1 MVLKGC
7 ETTVSTCTFKS
18 SIILLE
24 SQSTYCSTQKVFESE
39 WKKKIFKYRRNFTQA
54 HMCTVLS
61 ILGFGLSIWMEMES
75 TKIAFYCRIDHKS
88 LRLILNIA
96 RKLSFNNSFEILK
109 VYRLGTTRFRFESCM
124 NVGTVLSQ
132 RNMGC
137 LAYFKRLRPHIIIIC
152 KHTKIL
158 LLKPGEI

>member
-1 MVLKGC
+1 MWNNSQYMYFHIEYYV
-7 ETTVSTCTFKS
+7 TRIT
-18 SIILLE
+18 INLLRY
-24 SQSTYCSTQKVFESE
+24 SQSI
-39 WKKKIFKYRRNFTQA
+39 WIRMKKKIFKYRRNFTQA

-75 TKIAFYCRIDHKS
+75 TKIAFYCPIDHKS
-88 LRLILNIA
+88 LRLIMNIA

-124 NVGTVLSQ
+124 NVGKVLSQ

-137 LAYFKRLRPHIIIIC
+137 LAYFKRHRPHIMIIC
-152 KHTKIL
+152 QHTKIL

>member
-1 MVLKGC
+1 MWNNSQYMYFQIEYYV
-7 ETTVSTCTFKS
+7 TRIT
-18 SIILLE
+18 INILLY
-24 SQSTYCSTQKVFESE
+24 SQSI
-39 WKKKIFKYRRNFTQA
+39 WIRMKKKIFKYRRNFTQA

-75 TKIAFYCRIDHKS
+75 TKIAFYCPIDHKS
-88 LRLILNIA
+88 LRLIMDIA

-124 NVGTVLSQ
+124 NVGKVLSQ

-137 LAYFKRLRPHIIIIC
+137 LAYFKRHRPHIMIIC

>member
-1 MVLKGC
+1 MWNNSQYMYFQIEYYDTRITINILLYSQSIWIRMKKK
-7 ETTVSTCTFKS
+7 TFKY
-18 SIILLE
+18 
-24 SQSTYCSTQKVFESE
+24 T
-39 WKKKIFKYRRNFTQA
+39 WNFTQA

-96 RKLSFNNSFEILK
+96 RKLSFNNCSEILK

-124 NVGTVLSQ
+124 NVGKVLSQ

-137 LAYFKRLRPHIIIIC
+137 LAYFKRHRPHIIIIC

>member
-1 MVLKGC
+1 MC
-7 ETTVSTCTFKS
+7 NNSQYMYFQIEYYDTRIT
-18 SIILLE
+18 INILLY
-24 SQSTYCSTQKVFESE
+24 SQSI
-39 WKKKIFKYRRNFTQA
+39 WIRMKKKTFKYRWNFTQA

-75 TKIAFYCRIDHKS
+75 TKIAFYCPIDHKS
-88 LRLILNIA
+88 LRLIMNIA

-124 NVGTVLSQ
+124 NVGKVLSQ

-137 LAYFKRLRPHIIIIC
+137 LAYFKRHRPHIMIIC
-152 KHTKIL
+152 QHTKIL

>member
-1 MVLKGC
+1 MWNNSQYMYFQIGYYIARI
-7 ETTVSTCTFKS
+7 T
-18 SIILLE
+18 INILLY
-24 SQSTYCSTQKVFESE
+24 SQSI
-39 WKKKIFKYRRNFTQA
+39 WIRMKKKIFKYRRNFTQA

-75 TKIAFYCRIDHKS
+75 TKIAFYCPIDHKS
-88 LRLILNIA
+88 LRLIMNIA

-124 NVGTVLSQ
+124 NVGKVLSQ

-137 LAYFKRLRPHIIIIC
+137 LAYFKRHRPHIMIIC
-152 KHTKIL
+152 QHTKIL

>member
-1 MVLKGC
+1 MWNNSQYMYFHI
-7 ETTVSTCTFKS
+7 EYYITRIT
-18 SIILLE
+18 INILLY
-24 SQSTYCSTQKVFESE
+24 SQSI
-39 WKKKIFKYRRNFTQA
+39 WIRMKKKTFKYRRNFTQA

-75 TKIAFYCRIDHKS
+75 TKIAFYCPIDHKS

-124 NVGTVLSQ
+124 NVGKVLSQ

-137 LAYFKRLRPHIIIIC
+137 LAYFKRHRPHIMIIC

>member
-1 MVLKGC
+1 MWNNSQYMYFHI
-7 ETTVSTCTFKS
+7 EYYITRIT
-18 SIILLE
+18 INLLRY
-24 SQSTYCSTQKVFESE
+24 SQSI
-39 WKKKIFKYRRNFTQA
+39 WIRMKKKIFKYRRNFTQA

-61 ILGFGLSIWMEMES
+61 NLGFGLSTWMEMES
-75 TKIAFYCRIDHKS
+75 TKIAFYCPIDHKS

-109 VYRLGTTRFRFESCM
+109 VYRLGTTRFRFESWM
-124 NVGTVLSQ
+124 NVGKVLSQ

-137 LAYFKRLRPHIIIIC
+137 LAYFKRHRPHIMIIC

-158 LLKPGEI
+158 LLRPGEI

>member
-1 MVLKGC
+1 MWNNSQYMYFQI
-7 ETTVSTCTFKS
+7 EYYDTRIT
-18 SIILLE
+18 INILLY
-24 SQSTYCSTQKVFESE
+24 SQSI
-39 WKKKIFKYRRNFTQA
+39 WIRMKKKTFKYRWNFTQA

-75 TKIAFYCRIDHKS
+75 TKIAFYCPIDHKS
-88 LRLILNIA
+88 LRLIMNIA

-109 VYRLGTTRFRFESCM
+109 VYRLGTTRFRFESCI
-124 NVGTVLSQ
+124 NVGKVLSQ

-137 LAYFKRLRPHIIIIC
+137 LAYFKRHRPHIMIIC
-152 KHTKIL
+152 QHTKIL

>member
-1 MVLKGC
+1 MWNNSQYMYFHIEYYV
-7 ETTVSTCTFKS
+7 TRIT
-18 SIILLE
+18 INILLY
-24 SQSTYCSTQKVFESE
+24 SQNIWIRME
-39 WKKKIFKYRRNFTQA
+39 KKTFKYRRNFTQA

-75 TKIAFYCRIDHKS
+75 TKIAFYCPIDHKS

-124 NVGTVLSQ
+124 NVGKVLSQ

-137 LAYFKRLRPHIIIIC
+137 LAYFKRHRPHIMIIC

>member
-1 MVLKGC
+1 MWNNSQYMYFHIEYYV
-7 ETTVSTCTFKS
+7 TRIT
-18 SIILLE
+18 INLLRY
-24 SQSTYCSTQKVFESE
+24 SQSI
-39 WKKKIFKYRRNFTQA
+39 WIRMKKKIFKYRRNFTQA

-75 TKIAFYCRIDHKS
+75 TKIAFYCPIDHKS

-124 NVGTVLSQ
+124 NVGKVLSQ

-137 LAYFKRLRPHIIIIC
+137 LAYFKRHRPHIMIIC

>member
-1 MVLKGC
+1 MWNNSQYMYFQI
-7 ETTVSTCTFKS
+7 EYYITRIT
-18 SIILLE
+18 INILLY
-24 SQSTYCSTQKVFESE
+24 SQSI
-39 WKKKIFKYRRNFTQA
+39 WIRMKKKIFKYRRNFTQA

-75 TKIAFYCRIDHKS
+75 TKIAFYCPIDHKS

-124 NVGTVLSQ
+124 NVGKVLSQ

-137 LAYFKRLRPHIIIIC
+137 LAYFKRHRPHIMIIC
-152 KHTKIL
+152 QHTKIL

>member
-1 MVLKGC
+1 MLWNNSQYMYFQI
-7 ETTVSTCTFKS
+7 EYYITRIT
-18 SIILLE
+18 INILLY
-24 SQSTYCSTQKVFESE
+24 SQSI
-39 WKKKIFKYRRNFTQA
+39 WIRMKKKTFKYRWNFTQA

-75 TKIAFYCRIDHKS
+75 TKIAFYCPIDHKS
-88 LRLILNIA
+88 LRLIMNIA

-124 NVGTVLSQ
+124 NVGKVLSQ

-137 LAYFKRLRPHIIIIC
+137 LAYFKRHRPHIMIIC
-152 KHTKIL
+152 QHTKIL

>member
-1 MVLKGC
+1 MWNNSQYMYFHI
-7 ETTVSTCTFKS
+7 EYYITRIT
-18 SIILLE
+18 INILLY
-24 SQSTYCSTQKVFESE
+24 SQSI
-39 WKKKIFKYRRNFTQA
+39 WIRMKKKIFKYRRNFTQA

-75 TKIAFYCRIDHKS
+75 TKIAFYCPIDHKS
-88 LRLILNIA
+88 LRLIMNIA

-124 NVGTVLSQ
+124 NVGKVLSQ

-137 LAYFKRLRPHIIIIC
+137 LAYFKRHRPHIMIIC
-152 KHTKIL
+152 QHTKIL

>member
-1 MVLKGC
+1 
-7 ETTVSTCTFKS
+7 
-18 SIILLE
+18 
-24 SQSTYCSTQKVFESE
+24 
-39 WKKKIFKYRRNFTQA
+39 
-54 HMCTVLS
+54 MCTVLS

-124 NVGTVLSQ
+124 NVGKVLSQ

-137 LAYFKRLRPHIIIIC
+137 LAYFKRQRPHIMIIC
-152 KHTKIL
+152 EHTKIL

>member
-1 MVLKGC
+1 MWNNSQYMYFQI
-7 ETTVSTCTFKS
+7 EYYITRIT
-18 SIILLE
+18 INILLY
-24 SQSTYCSTQKVFESE
+24 SKSI
-39 WKKKIFKYRRNFTQA
+39 WIRMKKKIFKYRRNFTQA

-124 NVGTVLSQ
+124 NVGKVLSQ

-137 LAYFKRLRPHIIIIC
+137 LAYFKRHRPHIMIIC
-152 KHTKIL
+152 QHTKIL

>member
-1 MVLKGC
+1 
-7 ETTVSTCTFKS
+7 
-18 SIILLE
+18 
-24 SQSTYCSTQKVFESE
+24 
-39 WKKKIFKYRRNFTQA
+39 
-54 HMCTVLS
+54 
-61 ILGFGLSIWMEMES
+61 MEMES
-75 TKIAFYCRIDHKS
+75 TKIAFYCPIDHKS

-124 NVGTVLSQ
+124 NVGKVLSQ

-137 LAYFKRLRPHIIIIC
+137 LAYFKRHRPHIMIIC
-152 KHTKIL
+152 QHTKIL

>member
-1 MVLKGC
+1 MWNNSQYMYFQIEYYV
-7 ETTVSTCTFKS
+7 TRIT
-18 SIILLE
+18 INILLY
-24 SQSTYCSTQKVFESE
+24 SQSI
-39 WKKKIFKYRRNFTQA
+39 WIRMKKKIFKYRRNFTQA

-75 TKIAFYCRIDHKS
+75 TKIAFYCPIDHKS
-88 LRLILNIA
+88 LRLIMNIA

-124 NVGTVLSQ
+124 NVGKVLSQ

-137 LAYFKRLRPHIIIIC
+137 LAYFKRHRPHIMIIC

>member
-1 MVLKGC
+1 MWNNSQYMYFQI
-7 ETTVSTCTFKS
+7 EYYDTRIT
-18 SIILLE
+18 INILLY
-24 SQSTYCSTQKVFESE
+24 SQSI
-39 WKKKIFKYRRNFTQA
+39 WIRMKKKIFKYRRNFTQA

-75 TKIAFYCRIDHKS
+75 TKIAFYCSIDHKS

-124 NVGTVLSQ
+124 NVGKVLSQ

-137 LAYFKRLRPHIIIIC
+137 LAYFKRHRPHIMIIC
-152 KHTKIL
+152 QHTKIL

>member
-1 MVLKGC
+1 MWNNSQYMYFQI
-7 ETTVSTCTFKS
+7 EYYITRIT
-18 SIILLE
+18 INILLY
-24 SQSTYCSTQKVFESE
+24 SKSI
-39 WKKKIFKYRRNFTQA
+39 WIRMKKKIFKYRRNFTQA

-75 TKIAFYCRIDHKS
+75 TKIAFYCPIDHKS
-88 LRLILNIA
+88 LRLIMNIA

-124 NVGTVLSQ
+124 NVGKVLSQ

-137 LAYFKRLRPHIIIIC
+137 LAYFKRHRPHIMIIC
-152 KHTKIL
+152 QHTKIL

>member
-1 MVLKGC
+1 MWNNSQYMYFQI
-7 ETTVSTCTFKS
+7 EYYITRIT
-18 SIILLE
+18 INILLY
-24 SQSTYCSTQKVFESE
+24 SKSI
-39 WKKKIFKYRRNFTQA
+39 WIRMKKKIFKYRRNFTQA

-75 TKIAFYCRIDHKS
+75 TKIAFYCPIDHKS

-124 NVGTVLSQ
+124 NVGKVLSQ

-137 LAYFKRLRPHIIIIC
+137 LAYFKRHRPHIIIIC

>member
-1 MVLKGC
+1 MWNNSQC
-7 ETTVSTCTFKS
+7 MYFHIEYYITRIT
-18 SIILLE
+18 INILLY
-24 SQSTYCSTQKVFESE
+24 SQSI
-39 WKKKIFKYRRNFTQA
+39 WIRMKKKTFKYRWNFTQA

-75 TKIAFYCRIDHKS
+75 TKIAFYCPIDHKS

-124 NVGTVLSQ
+124 NVGKVLSQ

-137 LAYFKRLRPHIIIIC
+137 LAYFKRHRPHIMIIC
-152 KHTKIL
+152 QHTKIL

>member
-1 MVLKGC
+1 MWNNSQYMYFHIEYYV
-7 ETTVSTCTFKS
+7 TRIT
-18 SIILLE
+18 INILLY
-24 SQSTYCSTQKVFESE
+24 SQNIWIRME
-39 WKKKIFKYRRNFTQA
+39 KKTFKYRRNFTQA

-75 TKIAFYCRIDHKS
+75 TKIAFYCPIDHKS

-124 NVGTVLSQ
+124 NVGKVLSQ

-137 LAYFKRLRPHIIIIC
+137 LAYFKRHRPHIMIIC
-152 KHTKIL
+152 QHTKIL

>member
-1 MVLKGC
+1 MWNNSQYMYFHI
-7 ETTVSTCTFKS
+7 EYYITRIT
-18 SIILLE
+18 INILLY
-24 SQSTYCSTQKVFESE
+24 SQSI
-39 WKKKIFKYRRNFTQA
+39 WIWMKKKNFKYRRNFTQA

-61 ILGFGLSIWMEMES
+61 ILGFGLSTWMEMES
-75 TKIAFYCRIDHKS
+75 TKIAFYCPIDHKS

-124 NVGTVLSQ
+124 NVGKVLSQ

-137 LAYFKRLRPHIIIIC
+137 LAYFKRHRPHIMIIC

>member
-1 MVLKGC
+1 MWNNSQYMYFQIEYYV
-7 ETTVSTCTFKS
+7 TRIT
-18 SIILLE
+18 INILLY
-24 SQSTYCSTQKVFESE
+24 SQSI
-39 WKKKIFKYRRNFTQA
+39 WIRMKKKIFKYRRNFTQA

-75 TKIAFYCRIDHKS
+75 TKIAFYCPIDHKS

-124 NVGTVLSQ
+124 NVGKVLSQ

-137 LAYFKRLRPHIIIIC
+137 LAYFKRHRPHIMIIC

>member
-1 MVLKGC
+1 MWNNSQYMYFQI
-7 ETTVSTCTFKS
+7 EYYDTRIT
-18 SIILLE
+18 INILLY
-24 SQSTYCSTQKVFESE
+24 SQSI
-39 WKKKIFKYRRNFTQA
+39 WIRMKKKTFKYRWNFTQA
-54 HMCTVLS
+54 HMCTVLG

-75 TKIAFYCRIDHKS
+75 TKIAFYCPIDHKS

-124 NVGTVLSQ
+124 NVGKVLSQ

-137 LAYFKRLRPHIIIIC
+137 LAHFKRHRPHIMIIC

>member
-1 MVLKGC
+1 MWNNSQYMYFQI
-7 ETTVSTCTFKS
+7 EYYDTRIT
-18 SIILLE
+18 INILLY
-24 SQSTYCSTQKVFESE
+24 SQSI
-39 WKKKIFKYRRNFTQA
+39 WIRMKKKTFKYRWNFTQA

-75 TKIAFYCRIDHKS
+75 TKIAFYCPIDHKS
-88 LRLILNIA
+88 LRLIMNIA

-124 NVGTVLSQ
+124 NVGKVLSQ

-137 LAYFKRLRPHIIIIC
+137 LAYFKRHRPHIMIIC
-152 KHTKIL
+152 QHTKIL
-158 LLKPGEI
+158 LLKPGKI

>member
-1 MVLKGC
+1 MWNNSQYMYFQI
-7 ETTVSTCTFKS
+7 EYYITRIT
-18 SIILLE
+18 INILLY
-24 SQSTYCSTQKVFESE
+24 SKSI
-39 WKKKIFKYRRNFTQA
+39 WIRMKKKIFKYRRNFTQA

-124 NVGTVLSQ
+124 NVGKVLSQ

-137 LAYFKRLRPHIIIIC
+137 LAYFKRHRPHIIIIC

>member
-1 MVLKGC
+1 MWNNSQYMYFQI
-7 ETTVSTCTFKS
+7 EYYITRIT
-18 SIILLE
+18 INILLY
-24 SQSTYCSTQKVFESE
+24 SKSI
-39 WKKKIFKYRRNFTQA
+39 WIRMKKKIFKYRRNFTQA

-75 TKIAFYCRIDHKS
+75 TKIAFYCPIDHKS
-88 LRLILNIA
+88 LRLIMNIA

-124 NVGTVLSQ
+124 NVGKVLSQ

-137 LAYFKRLRPHIIIIC
+137 LAYFKRHRPHIIIIC

>member
-1 MVLKGC
+1 MWNNSQYMYFHI
-7 ETTVSTCTFKS
+7 EYYITRIT
-18 SIILLE
+18 INILLY
-24 SQSTYCSTQKVFESE
+24 SQGIWIRME
-39 WKKKIFKYRRNFTQA
+39 KKTFKYRRNFTQA

-61 ILGFGLSIWMEMES
+61 ILVFGLSTWMEMER
-75 TKIAFYCRIDHKS
+75 TKIAFYCPIDHKS
-88 LRLILNIA
+88 LRLIMNTA

-124 NVGTVLSQ
+124 NVGKVLSK

-137 LAYFKRLRPHIIIIC
+137 LAFFKRHSLHIMIIC

>member
-1 MVLKGC
+1 MWNNSQYMYFQI
-7 ETTVSTCTFKS
+7 EYYDTRIT
-18 SIILLE
+18 INILLY
-24 SQSTYCSTQKVFESE
+24 SQSI
-39 WKKKIFKYRRNFTQA
+39 WIRMKKKTFKYRWNFTQA

-75 TKIAFYCRIDHKS
+75 TKIAFYCPIDHKS
-88 LRLILNIA
+88 LRLIMNIA

-124 NVGTVLSQ
+124 NVGKVLSQ

-137 LAYFKRLRPHIIIIC
+137 LAYFKRHRPHIMIIC
-152 KHTKIL
+152 QHTKIL

>member
-1 MVLKGC
+1 MWNNSQYMYFHI
-7 ETTVSTCTFKS
+7 EYYITRIT
-18 SIILLE
+18 INILLY
-24 SQSTYCSTQKVFESE
+24 SQSI
-39 WKKKIFKYRRNFTQA
+39 WIRMKKKIFKYRRNFTQA

-75 TKIAFYCRIDHKS
+75 TKIAFYCPIDHKS

-124 NVGTVLSQ
+124 NVGKVLSQ

-137 LAYFKRLRPHIIIIC
+137 LAYFKRHRPHIMIIC

>member
-1 MVLKGC
+1 MWNNSQYMYFQI
-7 ETTVSTCTFKS
+7 EYYITRIT
-18 SIILLE
+18 INILLY
-24 SQSTYCSTQKVFESE
+24 SQSI
-39 WKKKIFKYRRNFTQA
+39 WIRMKKKIFKYRRNFTQA

-75 TKIAFYCRIDHKS
+75 TKIAFYCPIDHKS
-88 LRLILNIA
+88 LRLIMNIA

-124 NVGTVLSQ
+124 NVGKVLSQ

-137 LAYFKRLRPHIIIIC
+137 LAYFKRHRPHIMIIC

>member
-1 MVLKGC
+1 MWNNSQYMYFQI
-7 ETTVSTCTFKS
+7 EYYITRIT
-18 SIILLE
+18 INILLY
-24 SQSTYCSTQKVFESE
+24 SQSI
-39 WKKKIFKYRRNFTQA
+39 WIRMKKKIFKYRRNFTQA

-124 NVGTVLSQ
+124 NVGKVLSQ

-137 LAYFKRLRPHIIIIC
+137 LAYFKRHRPHIMIIC

>member
-1 MVLKGC
+1 MWNNSQYMYFHI
-7 ETTVSTCTFKS
+7 EYYITRIT
-18 SIILLE
+18 INILLY
-24 SQSTYCSTQKVFESE
+24 SQSI
-39 WKKKIFKYRRNFTQA
+39 WIWMKKKIFKYRRNFTQA

-75 TKIAFYCRIDHKS
+75 TKIAFYCPIDHKS

-109 VYRLGTTRFRFESCM
+109 VYRLGTTRFRFESCV
-124 NVGTVLSQ
+124 NVGKVLSQ

-137 LAYFKRLRPHIIIIC
+137 LAYFKRHRPHIMIIC

>member
-1 MVLKGC
+1 MWNNSQYMYFHI
-7 ETTVSTCTFKS
+7 EYYITRIT
-18 SIILLE
+18 INILLY
-24 SQSTYCSTQKVFESE
+24 SQSI
-39 WKKKIFKYRRNFTQA
+39 WIRMKKKIFKYRRNFTQA

-75 TKIAFYCRIDHKS
+75 TKIAVYCPIDHKS

-124 NVGTVLSQ
+124 NVGKVLSQ

-137 LAYFKRLRPHIIIIC
+137 LAYFKRHRPHIMIIC

>member
-1 MVLKGC
+1 MWNNSQYMYFHI
-7 ETTVSTCTFKS
+7 EYYITRIT
-18 SIILLE
+18 INILLY
-24 SQSTYCSTQKVFESE
+24 SQSI
-39 WKKKIFKYRRNFTQA
+39 WIRMKKKIFKYRRNFTLA

-75 TKIAFYCRIDHKS
+75 TKIAFYCPIDHKS

-109 VYRLGTTRFRFESCM
+109 VYRLGTTRFRFESCV
-124 NVGTVLSQ
+124 NVGKVLSQ

-137 LAYFKRLRPHIIIIC
+137 LAYFKRHRPHIMIIC

>member
-1 MVLKGC
+1 MWNNSQYMYFHI
-7 ETTVSTCTFKS
+7 EYYITRIT
-18 SIILLE
+18 INILLY
-24 SQSTYCSTQKVFESE
+24 SQSI
-39 WKKKIFKYRRNFTQA
+39 WIRMKKKIFKYRRNFTLA

-75 TKIAFYCRIDHKS
+75 TKIAFYCPIDHKS

-96 RKLSFNNSFEILK
+96 GKLSFNNSFEILK
-109 VYRLGTTRFRFESCM
+109 VYRLGTTRFRFESCV
-124 NVGTVLSQ
+124 NVGKVLSQ

-137 LAYFKRLRPHIIIIC
+137 LAYFKRHRPHIMIIC